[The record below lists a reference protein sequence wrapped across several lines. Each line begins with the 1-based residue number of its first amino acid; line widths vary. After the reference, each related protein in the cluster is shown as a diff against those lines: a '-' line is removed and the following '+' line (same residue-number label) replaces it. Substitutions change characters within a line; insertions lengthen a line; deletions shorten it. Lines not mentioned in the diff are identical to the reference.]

1 MPSAPV
7 PELIV
12 PEHDFLLALTD
23 PSLQMNVLPS
33 QWSMPPFLPLQGE
46 LPNALVETTSEP
58 ARMIEDSRI

>member
-1 MPSAPV
+1 MPSASVPV
-7 PELIV
+7 PMV
-12 PEHDFLLALTD
+12 AEHDFLLALTD
-23 PSLQMNVLPS
+23 PSLQINVLPS